1 MSIDEVL
8 QIRRHVAQLQIAA
21 PAELGH
27 NIPRPA
33 FSGVECEDAGRVA
46 VLAIQQVRD
55 GGLKIGRLVIG
66 VAADPA
72 QIDHHQLNVMI
83 LATGNDRGCPLGLTH
98 YGNSTP
104 RNRDSRRARGDSF
117 LQANNSALAWVNLA

>member
-21 PAELGH
+21 PAQLGR
-27 NIPRPA
+27 NIGRAVPRPA

-66 VAADPA
+66 LAATRPS
-72 QIDHHQLNVMI
+72 
-83 LATGNDRGCPLGLTH
+83 RPRS
-98 YGNSTP
+98 STT
-104 RNRDSRRARGDSF
+104 R
-117 LQANNSALAWVNLA
+117 